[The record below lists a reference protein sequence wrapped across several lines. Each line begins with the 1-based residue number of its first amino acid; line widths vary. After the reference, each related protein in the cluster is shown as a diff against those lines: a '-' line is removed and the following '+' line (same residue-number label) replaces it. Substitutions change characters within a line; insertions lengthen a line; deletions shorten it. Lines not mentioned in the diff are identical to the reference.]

1 MIAINKLIYHQGGT
15 TAVQYA
21 LVAGLLSAAI
31 LIGSLALRGSL
42 IDLYEGVGERA
53 GEALVNP
60 DNS

>member
-1 MIAINKLIYHQGGT
+1 MIAMNKLIHHQGGT

-31 LIGSLALRGSL
+31 LIGSLAMRGSL
-42 IDLYEGVGERA
+42 VDLYEGVGERA
-53 GEALVNP
+53 GDALVNP